1 MSTEP
6 KQRYPEIDQELVTVL
21 GKSKSE
27 LSFMYHFHRAQL
39 LIARKVEDKD
49 LAREVIDELELFRE
63 SLIREMQKI
72 HGNGSP

>member
-6 KQRYPEIDQELVTVL
+6 EQRYPEIDQELVTAL

-49 LAREVIDELELFRE
+49 LAKEAIDELELFRE
-63 SLIREMQKI
+63 SLLGEMQKI
-72 HGNGSP
+72 HGKTSP

>member
-6 KQRYPEIDQELVTVL
+6 KPRYPEIDQELVTVL

-63 SLIREMQKI
+63 SLLREMQKI
-72 HGNGSP
+72 HGKTSP